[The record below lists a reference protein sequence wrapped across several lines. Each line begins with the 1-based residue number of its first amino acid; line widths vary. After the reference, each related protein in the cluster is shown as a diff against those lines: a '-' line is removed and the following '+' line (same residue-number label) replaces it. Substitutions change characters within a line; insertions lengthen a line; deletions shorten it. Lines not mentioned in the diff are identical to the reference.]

1 MCAPSGARSDKN
13 TPGADKVKEINV
25 LSSLLLKTLRFI
37 DTFEP
42 KL

>member
-1 MCAPSGARSDKN
+1 MPPLGHDQTKIPR
-13 TPGADKVKEINV
+13 GADKVKEINV